1 MADGTTQTSGAEV
14 AGRAMR
20 RVEESRVR
28 PRDIRAIRLARRRAV
43 SGLRSLI
50 ATAVLVGF
58 DLSGLIAGVYAALAL
73 RELVRGATPILW
85 GTIWSTETDWLPFL
99 ALVTVLVFSRADLY
113 APRERRAGFGSL
125 LGSLTLV
132 GVLTVAFAVG
142 AGHHFST
149 YGAIPTAIV
158 LTAAA
163 IGVLRIAYDAAGRAV
178 LRLAHIQRR
187 ALLLGDNGALELL
200 GQALSHDESRKGYEV
215 VGTVTS
221 PKQLADAISGT
232 DLDEIVVDGSLD
244 EQDLL
249 DIVVE
254 AHREAVR
261 VVIAP
266 TAGEMLARRGR
277 YVPGQAVPL
286 YELRPPAFA
295 GVEWV
300 VKRAFDYSVA
310 VLLIVVCAPLL
321 ALVALLVRL
330 SSPGPVLFVSRRIG
344 LEEQEFGMLK
354 FRTMYPD
361 AAQQQDEL
369 ESENEADG
377 ALFKLRRDPRV
388 TPIGAFLRRF
398 SLDELPQLINVLRGE
413 MSLVGPRPLPMRDYR
428 RLEPWHRKRYLV
440 LPGMTGLWQ
449 VSGRSDLTF
458 DRLVRLDFHYLETWS
473 IWLDV
478 SILLRTIPA
487 VVAKRGAY

>member
-1 MADGTTQTSGAEV
+1 
-14 AGRAMR
+14 
-20 RVEESRVR
+20 VR
-28 PRDIRAIRLARRRAV
+28 PRDIRAIRLVRRRAV
-43 SGLRSLI
+43 SALTSLT

-58 DLSGLIAGVYAALAL
+58 DLCGLIAGLYAALSL
-73 RELVRGATPILW
+73 RELYRGATPVLW
-85 GTIWSTETDWLPFL
+85 SSIWATETDWLPFL
-99 ALVTVLVFSRADLY
+99 ALVMVLVFSRAGLY
-113 APRERRAGFGSL
+113 GPRERRAGFGSL

-149 YGAIPTAIV
+149 YGAVPTAIV
-158 LTAAA
+158 LTAVA
-163 IGVLRIAYDAAGRAV
+163 IGVLRIGYDAAARFV
-178 LRLAHIQRR
+178 LRLAQVRRR
-187 ALLLGDNGALELL
+187 ALLLGDSGALELL
-200 GQALSHDESRKGYEV
+200 GQALSQDGSRREYDV
-215 VGTVTS
+215 VGTVDS
-221 PKQLADAISGT
+221 PAQLADAIRGN
-232 DLDEIVVDGSLD
+232 DLDEIVVDGSLG

-295 GVEWV
+295 GAEWL

-310 VLLIVVCAPLL
+310 VLLVVVSAPLFL
-321 ALVALLVRL
+321 LVALSVKL
-330 SSPGPVLFVSRRIG
+330 SSRGPVLYVCRRIG
-344 LEEQEFGMLK
+344 LEEQEFRMFK
-354 FRTMYPD
+354 FRTMYLD
-361 AAQQQDEL
+361 AAQRQDEL

-388 TPIGAFLRRF
+388 TPVGAFLRRF
-398 SLDELPQLINVLRGE
+398 SLDELPQLFNVLRGE